1 MKKPAKWINL
11 SVNLH
16 ETDRLNALLAVAVR
30 EGVNVRF
37 ASNLHERG
45 AYVHATRTIYINAR
59 MSERHQYATLA
70 HELIHARLNHDGPQ
84 LESVEQRVNEL
95 AALMIVDV
103 NEYRQAETV
112 CGGHA
117 GSIAAELDLPVWVIQ
132 AWQTHVL
139 NRGGVVDQSTKYLLL
154 AS

>member
-1 MKKPAKWINL
+1 MNL
-11 SVNLH
+11 QDS
-16 ETDRLNALLAVAVR
+16 DRLNALLAVAVS

-45 AYVHATRTIYINAR
+45 AYVHNTRTIYINAG
-59 MSERHQYATLA
+59 MSERHRYATLA

-84 LESVEQRVNEL
+84 PESIEQRVNEL

-103 NEYRQAETV
+103 DEYRQAETV

>member
-1 MKKPAKWINL
+1 MKKPAKWTSP

-16 ETDRLNALLAVAVR
+16 ETDRLNALLAVGVR
-30 EGVNVRF
+30 EGVNVCF

-45 AYVHATRTIYINAR
+45 AYVHNTRTIYINAR
-59 MSERHQYATLA
+59 MSERHRYATLA

-84 LESVEQRVNEL
+84 PESVEQRVNEL

-103 NEYRQAETV
+103 DEYRQAEAV

-132 AWQTHVL
+132 AWQTHTL
-139 NRGGVVDQSTKYLLL
+139 NRGGIVDQSTKYMQL